1 MINVGRLSMALSP
14 TNVACT
20 SCTWAGDSAPRDP
33 IIEGGGGARN
43 VKAPVVVFKILWRVF
58 FNS

>member
-1 MINVGRLSMALSP
+1 MLADFLWLCHLQMLH
-14 TNVACT
+14 T

-43 VKAPVVVFKILWRVF
+43 VKAPVVVFKILWKVF